1 LVARLVVHPAPIELI
16 AGPAE
21 LVKGQVG
28 VLRPVFEDQ
37 NAKWSSSH
45 GDAAMQR
52 PTEQLVASVTG
63 SRDSEPGRFHY
74 CQPVRDDGSLRR
86 DRRANGPR
94 LARDPG
100 HEPDVPG
107 AGNWFPRRRLHSG

>member
-1 LVARLVVHPAPIELI
+1 HDFQRPDGIELWLVIVGQDQVQLGVEVGLVARLVVHPAPIELI

-37 NAKWSSSH
+37 SAKWSSSH

-52 PTEQLVASVTG
+52 LTEQLVASVTG
-63 SRDSEPGRFHY
+63 SRDSEPG
-74 CQPVRDDGSLRR
+74 G
-86 DRRANGPR
+86 
-94 LARDPG
+94 
-100 HEPDVPG
+100 
-107 AGNWFPRRRLHSG
+107 